1 MTDQYMCIKL
11 VVKTT
16 VIHKPCILVCF
27 IVLDGLNDDDGYEI
41 SGGLFGLVLYNPN
54 DRDGAVEEANNLES
68 SLNAIGCQVMK
79 EEWTTKVTLRTHI
92 DHAMDQMAG
101 NSLLVVCIMSHG
113 NAGKLKCDDGD
124 TEMIINDILVLIT
137 RQIPDDLPMVRCYY
151 LYLRI
156 RILFVCYKWF
166 H

>member
-1 MTDQYMCIKL
+1 MFSYPVDRQKILISICVYKSCGEK
-11 VVKTT
+11 T
-16 VIHKPCILVCF
+16 VIHKPCMILLCF
-27 IVLDGLNDDDGYEI
+27 IVLDGLNDEDVYEI
-41 SGGLFGLVLYNPN
+41 SSGLFGLVLYNPK

-68 SLNAIGCQVMK
+68 SLHAIGCQVMK

-113 NAGKLKCDDGD
+113 NAGKLKCDDGRS
-124 TEMIINDILVLIT
+124 EERRVGKEC
-137 RQIPDDLPMVRCYY
+137 RSRWSPY
-151 LYLRI
+151 
-156 RILFVCYKWF
+156 